1 MNRSQI
7 TIICCTANRRPQI
20 TEFIKLALKNFTE
33 TKLIIVE
40 NSKDRVIYEQLKKQ
54 FSESEMLEILYS
66 PINGLSNARNIGL
79 ACTGTPFVAF
89 TDDDC
94 SPNQNWLDS
103 ILYCF
108 NEYGADVVAGKIE
121 PIWPQ
126 NKTPRINN
134 KILLESLAILDFG
147 SSIREMKEDEFAVGA
162 NMAFRKSVLTDLKFD
177 TNLGRVGSTLLSG
190 EEVEFQKELKRR
202 GALFY
207 YTPEA
212 VVSHRIDEERLDPAW
227 FLSRFAWQGVSDA
240 KSDSDFK
247 ENEFQLYSAAKAL
260 KIDRIVSKLL
270 SNEDKNVVE
279 RALLL
284 RYLLASALMLNN
296 TNEIKLTRTT
306 GYFHPIPASAR
317 TIAID
322 FSKFHAFLLK
332 SIDSSTVHNYVIH
345 SDPWLFRENDL
356 VYEFKKLFTS
366 IIEHG
371 NIKLLIFTSIDSF
384 LSEDL
389 FRTFHN
395 ALKSINLTIKLGI
408 HRIPKNSEIENL
420 QKLSRDFDI
429 IVFSETLRDF
439 LLEHHLK
446 VGLFPVMGSLLNTFH
461 NSNVGIKGT
470 DSKETYL
477 KLSHLG
483 EIRETQTPNYLR
495 KFLQTN
501 INRQVKIKV
510 KVIGGCTNK
519 SLFKKMLRLAS
530 NYPNNL
536 DIVDFYFY
544 NQSSRDNYKVVSEVK
559 MIQALQSCHAAIK
572 IQLAEKYAA
581 SAVVADCINLGVPVI
596 TLSGTESAS
605 QVKDLWPYLTIKD
618 VSEQEINRVLNELEY
633 SSFDKT
639 LPFKIS
645 KENRKFF
652 NELFII

>member
-1 MNRSQI
+1 LSSEI
-7 TIICCTANRRPQI
+7 TIICCTANRRVQI
-20 TEFIKLALKNFTE
+20 TEFIKLAMKNFKE

-40 NSKDRVIYEQLKKQ
+40 NSKDRVVYEQLKKQ
-54 FSESEMLEILYS
+54 FSRNEMLEILYS

-79 ACTGTPFVAF
+79 AFTRTPFVAF

-94 SPNQNWLDS
+94 LPSQNWLDN

-108 NEYGADVVAGKIE
+108 NEYDADVVAGKIK

-126 NKTPRINN
+126 NKSPRIND
-134 KILLESLAILDFG
+134 KIFLESLAILDFG
-147 SSIREMKEDEFAVGA
+147 SSIRKMTEHEFAVGA
-162 NMAFRKSVLTDLKFD
+162 NMAFRKSVLGDLKFD

-212 VVSHRIDEERLDPAW
+212 VVSHKIDEERLDPTW

-240 KSDSDFK
+240 KSDYDFK
-247 ENEFQLYSAAKAL
+247 EIEFQLYSAAKTL
-260 KIDRIVSKLL
+260 KMDKAISKLL
-270 SNEDKNVVE
+270 SNEDKNIVE

-296 TNEIKLTRTT
+296 SNKVKLIRTT
-306 GYFHPIPASAR
+306 GYFHPIPISAS
-317 TIAID
+317 TIVID

-345 SDPWLFRENDL
+345 SNPWLFRKNELDL
-356 VYEFKKLFTS
+356 EFKKLFTS

-384 LSEDL
+384 LLEHL
-389 FRTFHN
+389 FPTFHS
-395 ALKSINLTIKLGI
+395 ALKSINLRIKLGI
-408 HRIPKNSEIENL
+408 HRIPKKNEMVNL
-420 QKLSRDFDI
+420 QRLSRDFDI
-429 IVFSETLRDF
+429 FVFSEAVREF

-446 VGLFPVMGSLLNTFH
+446 VDLFPVMGSLFNTFH
-461 NSNVGIKGT
+461 NPNVGIIGS

-477 KLSHLG
+477 KLLHLG
-483 EIRETQTPNYLR
+483 EIRETQTPNYLQ

-501 INRQVKIKV
+501 VNRQVKIKV
-510 KVIGGCTNK
+510 MGGCTNK
-519 SLFKKMLRLAS
+519 SLFKKMLKLAS

-536 DIVDFYFY
+536 NLDDFYFY
-544 NQSSRDNYKVVSEVK
+544 NQSSRDSYQVVPD
-559 MIQALQSCHAAIK
+559 INIIHALRKSHAAIK
-572 IQLAEKYAA
+572 IQLNEKYAA

-618 VSEQEINRVLNELEY
+618 LSEQEIDRVLNELEN

-639 LPFKIS
+639 LSFKIS

-652 NELFII
+652 NELFIF